1 MWYWLHNE
9 NETANKLEFTA
20 KKARKI
26 HAVIILAGYLN
37 MLKDI
42 KIFAKNCF
50 LLGSARLLE
59 NGYIGILKEVKDI
72 QLIDRED
79 SLRRSE

>member
-9 NETANKLEFTA
+9 NDTANKREITV

-26 HAVIILAGYLN
+26 HSVIILACYLN

-50 LLGSARLLE
+50 WAGSARLLE
-59 NGYIGILKEVKDI
+59 GGYIVILKEVKI
-72 QLIDRED
+72 Y
-79 SLRRSE
+79 S